1 MKEMGGNKKKRLK
14 PTLSVSQNATISQ
27 TSHVQS
33 TWLPLEYQNELTRS
47 DVSIHPSY
55 SRLGYP

>member
-1 MKEMGGNKKKRLK
+1 MGGNKKKRLN

-33 TWLPLEYQNELTRS
+33 TWLPIEYQNELTRS